1 MRNAA
6 EDYKPELW
14 FGRSR
19 LIVNMAMSSTIDDA
33 LLSIY
38 QEIAGDI
45 VFPMVSGIFKEY
57 NHDFLQAKSSGYSS
71 EEAQCIAIGESVQLP
86 GLADDFG
93 PLDRSPTP
101 PPTTENRGVS
111 YVLIPDDFV
120 GEAGDFLKDPVWPE
134 ATEEFEFSTADA
146 EEAYAELEAEAAQKT
161 KRPPDNPIAP
171 PDNPE
176 NLDNSSDDEG
186 NLPYQG
192 LDDSE
197 LRDYIREQRNPNTER
212 KTRQV
217 PKKQPQ
223 KHPKFPGWSPPFM
236 QK

>member
-6 EDYKPELW
+6 ADYKLELW

-19 LIVNMAMSSTIDDA
+19 LIVNMAMSSTIDNA
-33 LLSIY
+33 LHSIY

-45 VFPMVSGIFKEY
+45 VFPMVSGIFREY

-71 EEAQCIAIGESVQLP
+71 EQAQSIAIGESVQLP

-93 PLDRSPTP
+93 PLDTDRSPTL
-101 PPTTENRGVS
+101 PPTTENHGVS
-111 YVLIPDDFV
+111 YVLIP
-120 GEAGDFLKDPVWPE
+120 
-134 ATEEFEFSTADA
+134 DA

-217 PKKQPQ
+217 QKKQPQ

>member
-1 MRNAA
+1 M
-6 EDYKPELW
+6 
-14 FGRSR
+14 
-19 LIVNMAMSSTIDDA
+19 
-33 LLSIY
+33 
-38 QEIAGDI
+38 
-45 VFPMVSGIFKEY
+45 
-57 NHDFLQAKSSGYSS
+57 
-71 EEAQCIAIGESVQLP
+71 
-86 GLADDFG
+86 
-93 PLDRSPTP
+93 
-101 PPTTENRGVS
+101 
-111 YVLIPDDFV
+111 LIPDDFV

-217 PKKQPQ
+217 PKNQLQ
-223 KHPKFPGWSPPFM
+223 KHPKFPGWSPSFM

>member
-1 MRNAA
+1 
-6 EDYKPELW
+6 
-14 FGRSR
+14 
-19 LIVNMAMSSTIDDA
+19 MSSTIDNA
-33 LLSIY
+33 LDSIY

-57 NHDFLQAKSSGYSS
+57 NHDFLQAKSSGYTA
-71 EEAQCIAIGESVQLP
+71 EQAQSIAIGEIVQLP

-101 PPTTENRGVS
+101 PPLLQKIVGDAV
-111 YVLIPDDFV
+111 DFSK
-120 GEAGDFLKDPVWPE
+120 EPVWPE
-134 ATEEFEFSTADA
+134 ATEEFQFSTADA

-161 KRPPDNPIAP
+161 KSPPDNSIAP

-176 NLDNSSDDEG
+176 NLDNTSDDEG

-192 LDDSE
+192 LDASE
-197 LRDYIREQRNPNTER
+197 LRDYIREQRNQNTER

>member
-1 MRNAA
+1 
-6 EDYKPELW
+6 
-14 FGRSR
+14 
-19 LIVNMAMSSTIDDA
+19 MSSTIDNA
-33 LLSIY
+33 LESIY

-71 EEAQCIAIGESVQLP
+71 EEAQCIAIDEVVHLP

-101 PPTTENRGVS
+101 PPPTTENRGVS
-111 YVLIPDDFV
+111 YVLIPDDFLGV
-120 GEAGDFLKDPVWPE
+120 AADFSKVPVWPE
-134 ATEEFEFSTADA
+134 ATEEFQFSTADA
-146 EEAYAELEAEAAQKT
+146 EEAYAELEEEAAQKT
-161 KRPPDNPIAP
+161 KSPPDNPIAP

-176 NLDNSSDDEG
+176 NQDNSSDDEG

-197 LRDYIREQRNPNTER
+197 LRDYIREQRNPNTEG

-217 PKKQPQ
+217 PKKR
-223 KHPKFPGWSPPFM
+223 PKSTQNSQGGAPLSCKSRGW
-236 QK
+236 KL